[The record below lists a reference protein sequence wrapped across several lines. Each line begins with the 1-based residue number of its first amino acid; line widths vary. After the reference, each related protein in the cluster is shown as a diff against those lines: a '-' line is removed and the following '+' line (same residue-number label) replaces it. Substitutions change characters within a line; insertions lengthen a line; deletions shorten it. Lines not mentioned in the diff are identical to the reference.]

1 VDVDLRVFPSSDR
14 GFATC
19 VRDALRQL
27 PYSSVPADLQASLR
41 HRFPAAVVSAQD
53 ASARLLGR
61 PTWYVYRYGSVR
73 LPEGGG
79 WDDPSL
85 PWAIL
90 DRERKFVEVS
100 DALAAIAEVDPAAL
114 IGRRLE
120 MFTNVRDRSVVNDIL
135 ALWAQFEREGVLES
149 SIRFDYADGRPRQLA
164 YRLVA
169 DEAGPGRH
177 RLIVRDIPK

>member
-1 VDVDLRVFPSSDR
+1 VDVDLRVFPASDR
-14 GFATC
+14 GFAAY
-19 VRDALRQL
+19 VHDALRQL
-27 PYSSVPADLQASLR
+27 DASVPDDLQASLR

-53 ASARLLGR
+53 ESARLVGR
-61 PTWYVYRYGSVR
+61 PIWYVYRYGSVR
-73 LPEGGG
+73 SPEGGR

-90 DRERKFVEVS
+90 DRDRKFVEVS
-100 DALAAIAEVDPAAL
+100 DALAAIAEVPAATL
-114 IGRRLE
+114 VGRRLE

-135 ALWAQFEREGVLES
+135 ALWEQFEREGVLES
-149 SIRFDYADGRPRQLA
+149 SIRFDFADGRPRELA

-177 RLIVRDIPK
+177 RLVVREIGR